1 MNSLLLD
8 NLQGVRQIKSYAR
21 EETELARFAESARQ
35 VGETQLVIMRT
46 WAWYSSGMACL
57 GAMGSA
63 IVLYVGGRDVLA
75 GTGFTAGD
83 W

>member
-21 EETELARFAESARQ
+21 EDTELKRFTTSAHE

-46 WAWYSSGMACL
+46 WSWYSTGMTCL

-63 IVLYVGGRDVLA
+63 IVLYVGER
-75 GTGFTAGD
+75 T